1 MWLKSYTT
9 NVHETTM
16 TCITC
21 NNVVLNFKHV
31 TVAVECTFAIQS
43 ERSFSRN
50 ICKTDGAEQ
59 MLLIV
64 SNKRSYP
71 CDILYV
77 LILGC
82 HDRYLTQDLTLD
94 IACLPKVSSKF
105 RVESR
110 VKWCICDNH
119 FAKPYIQLCC
129 ASVCMAYVW
138 EG

>member
-1 MWLKSYTT
+1 MKPL
-9 NVHETTM
+9 M
-16 TCITC
+16 TCMTC

-31 TVAVECTFAIQS
+31 TVAVECTLAIQS
-43 ERSFSRN
+43 ECSFSRN
-50 ICKTDGAEQ
+50 ICKTDGEEQ
-59 MLLIV
+59 TLLIV
-64 SNKRSYP
+64 SNKQSVP

-77 LILGC
+77 LIPGC
-82 HDRYLTQDLTLD
+82 HYRYLTQDLTLD
-94 IACLPKVSSKF
+94 IACLPKVGSKF

-110 VKWCICDNH
+110 VKWRIRDNH